1 MPLSLKVARAVAAN
15 TSAFHPDT
23 AERTDPEMSRGFAKG
38 NVRYGVVGAGLQGE
52 SHAKII
58 AALPNAELV
67 SVCDIDEGRARSA
80 ALKHGAKNALTDY
93 NELFADESIEAVSI
107 ALPDHLHRDAA
118 IKALQADKHVL
129 LEKPMATTVAD
140 AEAIVAA
147 QEKSEKTLMIQ
158 WSNRWM
164 PMFWST
170 KEMLDNGDLGDPMY
184 VYARLNNT
192 IYVPTQMLSWSA
204 NTRLPFWL
212 ICHRY
217 DIARWYFGS
226 EAKRVTAVSRSVVLK
241 EMGIDTP
248 DFYQATVEFE
258 NGCVGNFES
267 CWIMPETMPYIVD
280 SKFQLICTK
289 GYVNVDPALPVHML
303 ATSEKYENKG
313 FIVGEVE
320 GEPRG
325 FTFDATAHFINCLLR
340 GEEPLI
346 TGHDGL
352 MVTKALAAMVE
363 SAEKGEA
370 VELS

>member
-1 MPLSLKVARAVAAN
+1 MP
-15 TSAFHPDT
+15 
-23 AERTDPEMSRGFAKG
+23 RGFAKG
-38 NVRYGVVGAGLQGE
+38 NVRYGCIGAGIQGE
-52 SHAKII
+52 SHCKNI

-67 SVCDIDEGRARSA
+67 SVCDIDEGRARAA
-80 ALKHGAKNALTDY
+80 ALKYGARNALTSYED
-93 NELFADESIEAVSI
+93 LLGDESIEAVSI

-118 IKALQADKHVL
+118 VKALQAGKHVL
-129 LEKPMATTVAD
+129 LEKPMATTVED
-140 AEAIVAA
+140 AQAIVDA
-147 QEKSEKTLMIQ
+147 QKQSGKTLMIQ

-170 KEMLDNGDLGDPMY
+170 KESLDAGELGDPLY

-192 IYVPTQMLSWSA
+192 LYVPTKMLSWSA

-226 EAKRVTAVSRSVVLK
+226 EAKRVFAVSRSVVLK
-241 EMGIDTP
+241 GMGIDTP

-267 CWIMPETMPYIVD
+267 CWVLPESMPYMVD

-289 GYVNVDPALPVHML
+289 GYVNVDPALPVHMVSTE
-303 ATSEKYENKG
+303 AQHQNRS
-313 FIVGEVE
+313 FITGDVA

-325 FTFDATAHFINCLLR
+325 FVFDAVAHFVNCLLR
-340 GEEPLI
+340 GEQPLI

-352 MVTKALAAMVE
+352 MITKALAAMVE
-363 SAEKGEA
+363 SAETGMP
-370 VELS
+370 VEL

>member
-1 MPLSLKVARAVAAN
+1 MP
-15 TSAFHPDT
+15 
-23 AERTDPEMSRGFAKG
+23 RGFAKG
-38 NVRYGVVGAGLQGE
+38 NLRYGCIGAGLQGAE
-52 SHAKII
+52 HAKII
-58 AALPNAELV
+58 ASLPNAELV
-67 SVCDIDEGRARSA
+67 AVCDVDERKARSA
-80 ALKHGAKNALTDY
+80 ALQFGARHAVTNCEDL
-93 NELFADESIEAVSI
+93 LADPQIAAVSI
-107 ALPDHLHRDAA
+107 ALPDHLHRDVAV
-118 IKALQADKHVL
+118 KALEAGKHVL

-147 QEKSEKTLMIQ
+147 QQKSGKTLMIL

-164 PMFWST
+164 QPFWST
-170 KEMLDNGDLGDPMY
+170 KEMLDAGQLGDPMY
-184 VYARLNNT
+184 VYARLSNT

-267 CWIMPETMPYIVD
+267 CWILPESLPHMVD
-280 SKFQLICTK
+280 SQFQLICTK
-289 GYVNVDPALPVHML
+289 GYINVDAAVPLHMA
-303 ATSEKYENKG
+303 ATEDKYENKG
-313 FIVGEVE
+313 PLGGDVA

-325 FTFDATAHFINCLLR
+325 FVFEAISHFVNCVLR
-340 GEEPLI
+340 GEQPLI

-352 MVTKALAAMVE
+352 MVTKALVAMVE
-363 SAEKGEA
+363 SAERGVP
-370 VELS
+370 VEL